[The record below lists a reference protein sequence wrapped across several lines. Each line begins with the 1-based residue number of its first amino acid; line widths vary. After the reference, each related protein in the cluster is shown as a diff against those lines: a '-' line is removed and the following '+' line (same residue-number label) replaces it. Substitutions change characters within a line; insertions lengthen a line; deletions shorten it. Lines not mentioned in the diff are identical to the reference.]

1 MKKILFIFMVMVFMA
16 SFTLAS
22 EEKKEEATLKVLIT
36 NVNIFDGKTETL
48 IMGKDVL
55 VEGNLIKRIGKINAP
70 KAAVIDG
77 GGRTLMPGLID
88 GHAHVMINAHFDTI
102 EKDYDITDISY
113 RAKAVSERF
122 LLDGFTTV
130 RDMGGPAFGL
140 RRNIDAGLIHG
151 PRIYPS
157 GAFISQTSGHGDF
170 RDRAD
175 GGFSINSP
183 GDLSNFERMGIGM
196 VVNGVPEALAATR
209 LNLRNGASQIKI
221 MAGGGGSS
229 RFDPIDTSQF
239 TIEELKA
246 IVAAAED
253 WNTYV
258 AAHVFTDR
266 AVNRLLDAGVKTM
279 EHCFF
284 VSEKTMQRMAAEGAY
299 AVPQMWGISPDLAR
313 NPLMPPD
320 KIPMVK
326 ALGQKFKDVG
336 RNFLKNGVK
345 VVFASDYVGVFADAE
360 RARRY
365 EIWWRTQVFDSN
377 FEVLK
382 QLTSTAGEML
392 ALSGPRNP
400 YKAGKLGVIE
410 EGAYADLLLV
420 DGNPLEDITVI
431 GGTTEWF
438 DADPEYKVIPT
449 IHLVMKDGNIYR
461 NEIDGRVSP
470 AAISYK
476 ELRYDGIISS
486 PGSPY

>member
-1 MKKILFIFMVMVFMA
+1 MKKLIATIMVAAVMVGMA
-16 SFTLAS
+16 FAA
-22 EEKKEEATLKVLIT
+22 EEKKEAPTQILIK
-36 NVNIFDGKTETL
+36 NVNIFNGLDNKLTVGN
-48 IMGKDVL
+48 VL
-55 VEGNLIKRIGKINAP
+55 VEDNLIKAIGGNVSAGP
-70 KAAVIDG
+70 DATVIDG
-77 GGRTLMPGLID
+77 GGRTLMPGMID
-88 GHAHVMINAHFDTI
+88 GHAHLMVNAHYDTV
-102 EKDYDITDISY
+102 EKNLDITDLAY
-113 RAKAVSERF
+113 RAKAVAERF
-122 LLDGFTTV
+122 LLDGFTAV

-151 PRIYPS
+151 PRVFPS

-175 GGFSINSP
+175 VGFTTKTPS
-183 GDLSNFERMGIGM
+183 DLSNFERMGIGN
-196 VVNGVPEALAATR
+196 VADGVPEVLVATR
-209 LNLRNGASQIKI
+209 LNLRNGATQIKI

-229 RFDPIDTSQF
+229 RFDPIDTSQYSL
-239 TIEELKA
+239 EELKA
-246 IVAAAED
+246 IVGAAED

-284 VSEKTMQRMAAEGAY
+284 VSEKTMKRMAKEGAY

-313 NPLMPPD
+313 NPLIPPD
-320 KIPMVK
+320 KIPLVK
-326 ALGQKFKDVG
+326 ALGQKYKDVG
-336 RNFLKNGVK
+336 RNFLKNGVR
-345 VVFASDYVGVFADAE
+345 VVFASDYIGVFADAE

-365 EIWWRTQVFDSN
+365 ELWWRTKVFDSN

-431 GGTTEWF
+431 GGTDKWF
-438 DADPEYKVIPT
+438 DADPEYKLVPT

-461 NEIDGRVSP
+461 NEIDGRLSP
-470 AAISYK
+470 EAISYK
-476 ELRYDGIISS
+476 EMRYEGIIAS
-486 PGSPY
+486 PGTPY